1 MTTYQL
7 GDAGYTVYASM
18 RTLTDE
24 KVEQARAYAAKHGA
38 DIRTVALD
46 VQDDSSVDAAVAQ
59 VIAEPGRIDV
69 LIHSAGHMAFGPA
82 EAFMPEQFASL
93 YDINVIG
100 PQRLNRAALPHMRNR
115 GGESLVNWVGST
127 STRGG
132 TPPYLAPTSRR
143 KRRWTRSRSAMQASL
158 PAGVSRQ

>member
-18 RTLTDE
+18 RTLTGE
-24 KVEQARAYAAKHGA
+24 KVEQTRAYAAKHGA

-59 VIAEPGRIDV
+59 VIAEQGRIDV

-82 EAFMPEQFASL
+82 EAFMPE
-93 YDINVIG
+93 
-100 PQRLNRAALPHMRNR
+100 P
-115 GGESLVNWVGST
+115 
-127 STRGG
+127 
-132 TPPYLAPTSRR
+132 SRR
-143 KRRWTRSRSAMQASL
+143 STISMLSAHSGLTARRFRTCATVAASRW
-158 PAGVSRQ
+158 